1 MMKLGT
7 CAYSYRDL
15 LTAKKITLEQFLD
28 IAAGLNFDGVE
39 LTSYYFPEETKSYL
53 VSIKRECFVRG
64 LDISGT
70 AVGGN
75 FANEDPEKR
84 KAQIDHVKDWI
95 VKSAILGSSVLRVF
109 AGAKPDGVDRDTAE
123 NWIRDGL
130 AACEPLAR
138 EEGVILALENHGGL
152 TSDAAGTL
160 ALVKPL
166 DSPWVGI
173 NLDFGNFKGDIY
185 EQFAQCAPFTVTTH
199 AKKAYHEGDA
209 RVLVDYRKVVRTMRD
224 AGYNGYISIEY
235 EEKEPPIDG
244 VDRFAAYIRGCM
256 VDA

>member
-1 MMKLGT
+1 MKLGT
-7 CAYSYRDL
+7 CAYSYREL
-15 LTAKKITLEQFLD
+15 LTSNKMTLEQFLD
-28 IAAGLNFDGVE
+28 IAVGLNFDGVE
-39 LTSYYFPEETKSYL
+39 LTSYYFPEETKEYL

-75 FANEDPEKR
+75 FSNEDPEKR
-84 KAQIDHVKDWI
+84 KAQIAHVKDWI
-95 VKSAILGSSVLRVF
+95 TKSATLGSSVLRVF
-109 AGAKPDGVDRDTAE
+109 AGGQPEGVDRETAE
-123 NWIRDGL
+123 NWVRDGL
-130 AACEPLAR
+130 AECEPLAR
-138 EEGVILALENHGGL
+138 QEGVILALENHGGL

-160 ALVKPL
+160 ALVKPI
-166 DSPWVGI
+166 DSPWVRI
-173 NLDFGNFKGDIY
+173 NLDYGNFTGDVY
-185 EQFAQCAPFTVTTH
+185 EQFAKCAPYTVTTH
-199 AKKAYHEGDA
+199 AKKTHRQGEE

-235 EEKEPPIDG
+235 EEKEPPLTG